1 MANIRVN
8 LSGPP
13 VNGQTVTF
21 RSPASGTEVA
31 GLITYY
37 PNGSTTS
44 SKVFQFADA
53 HGNNVGGKN
62 LFSSNVLVK
71 VILDTELSRAYV
83 QNADTNSY
91 LENKLKSHSQ
101 PASDITAGTFAGQVV
116 ANASA
121 VTDLTTK
128 QVRNIY
134 AGTADMTAGVTE
146 LATGDIYIVYE

>member
-8 LSGPP
+8 LSGLP

-101 PASDITAGTFAGQVV
+101 PASTITAGTLAGKVV

-121 VTDLTTK
+121 VTDLTAK

-134 AGTADMTAGVTE
+134 AGTTDMEAGVTA
-146 LATGDIYIVYE
+146 LTTGDIYIVYE

>member
-62 LFSSNVLVK
+62 LCSSNVLVK

-116 ANASA
+116 ANASGQ
-121 VTDLTTK
+121 TPGTML
-128 QVRNIY
+128 VRNSKLVSAEETPTVNGEICW
-134 AGTADMTAGVTE
+134 
-146 LATGDIYIVYE
+146 VYS

>member
-21 RSPASGTEVA
+21 RSPSSGTEVA

-91 LENKLKSHSQ
+91 LENKFKSHSQ
-101 PASDITAGTFAGQVV
+101 PASTITAGTLAGKVV

-121 VTDLTTK
+121 VTDLTAK

>member
-13 VNGQTVTF
+13 VNGQTVTC

-101 PASDITAGTFAGQVV
+101 PASTITAGTLAGKVV

-121 VTDLTTK
+121 VTDLTAK

>member
-8 LSGPP
+8 LSGLP

-44 SKVFQFADA
+44 SKVFQFSDA

-62 LFSSNVLVK
+62 LFASNVLVK

-91 LENKLKSHSQ
+91 LENKFNSHSH
-101 PASDITAGTFAGQVV
+101 PASNITAGTFAGQVV
-116 ANASA
+116 ANENA
-121 VTDLTTK
+121 VQTLTTK

-134 AGTADMTAGVTE
+134 AGTTDMEAGVTA
-146 LATGDIYIVYE
+146 LTTGDIYIVYE

>member
-91 LENKLKSHSQ
+91 LENKIKSHSQ

-121 VTDLTTK
+121 VTDLTAK

-134 AGTADMTAGVTE
+134 AGTADMTAGTTE

>member
-62 LFSSNVLVK
+62 LFASNVLVK

>member
-8 LSGPP
+8 LSGLP

-101 PASDITAGTFAGQVV
+101 AASTITAGTLAGKVV

-121 VTDLTTK
+121 VTDLTAK

-134 AGTADMTAGVTE
+134 AGTADMTAGTTE

>member
-37 PNGSTTS
+37 PNGNTTS
-44 SKVFQFADA
+44 SKVFQFSDA

-62 LFSSNVLVK
+62 LFASNVLVK

-91 LENKLKSHSQ
+91 LENKFKSHSH
-101 PASDITAGTFAGQVV
+101 PASDITAGTLAGKVV

-121 VTDLTTK
+121 VTDLTAK

-134 AGTADMTAGVTE
+134 AGTTDMEAGVTA
-146 LATGDIYIVYE
+146 LTTGDIYIVYE

>member
-134 AGTADMTAGVTE
+134 AGTTDMEAGVTA
-146 LATGDIYIVYE
+146 LTTGDIYIVYE

>member
-101 PASDITAGTFAGQVV
+101 PASTITAGTLAGKVV

-121 VTDLTTK
+121 VTDLTAK

-134 AGTADMTAGVTE
+134 AGTTDMEAGVTP
-146 LATGDIYIVYE
+146 LTTGDIYIVYE

>member
-121 VTDLTTK
+121 VTDLTAK

-134 AGTADMTAGVTE
+134 AGTTDMEAGVTA
-146 LATGDIYIVYE
+146 LTTGDIYIVYE